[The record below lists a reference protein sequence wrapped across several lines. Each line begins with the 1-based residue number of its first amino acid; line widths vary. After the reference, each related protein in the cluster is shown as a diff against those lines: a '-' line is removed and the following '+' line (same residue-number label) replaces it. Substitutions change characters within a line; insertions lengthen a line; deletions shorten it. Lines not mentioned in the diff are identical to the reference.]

1 MGERRCRCIT
11 MKGAT
16 ISQIASFGDEV
27 EAKKLYHDGPPT
39 RKESMLDRL
48 PFLIGLRYVRAKRR
62 NHFISFI
69 SLTSMLGLTLGVAVL
84 ILVLSV
90 MNGFDREL
98 RERVLGMV
106 PHVQIEQAGG
116 MSDWQPLVEEV
127 TEHPHVIGAAPY
139 IQQQGMFSV
148 GGRNHGAMVNGIE
161 PEWESKVSIV
171 DEHMQTGKLD
181 DLSAGSWHI
190 VLGSILAQNLGVGVG
205 DSVTLLVPEASITPA
220 GVFPRLKRFT
230 VSGIFSV
237 GADLDAN
244 LAYANISDM
253 QTLARMGDDI
263 GGLRL
268 ELDDL
273 FLSGSVTRE
282 VVDSLGQG
290 YRGYDWTYT
299 RGNLFQ
305 AIQMEKRMIALLLT
319 VIVAVA
325 AFNIVS
331 TLVMVVTDKRADI
344 AILRTIGATPRSIMG
359 IFIVQGLAIGVIG
372 ILIGVVLG
380 ILLALTVSDIILFV
394 ENVFGIHFLDAGVY
408 FVSELPSQLIWS
420 DVSQIVTAAF
430 VLTFLSTLYPAW
442 RAARVQPAEVLR
454 YE

>member
-1 MGERRCRCIT
+1 MQGQGDAPWTKNPYHER
-11 MKGAT
+11 
-16 ISQIASFGDEV
+16 
-27 EAKKLYHDGPPT
+27 PPT
-39 RKESMLDRL
+39 RNADMLDRL
-48 PFLIGLRYVRAKRR
+48 PLLIGLRYVRAKRR

-98 RERVLGMV
+98 RTRILGMV
-106 PHVQIEQAGG
+106 PHTQIEKPSG
-116 MSDWQPLVEEV
+116 MTDWQSLAERLTQRE
-127 TEHPHVIGAAPY
+127 HVIGAAPY
-139 IQQQGMFSV
+139 IEQQGMFSV

-161 PEWESKVSIV
+161 PDWERRVSII
-171 DEHMQTGKLD
+171 DEHMSRGSLD
-181 DLSAGSWHI
+181 DLVPGEWNV
-190 VLGSILAQNLGVGVG
+190 VLGSILARQLGVGVG

-244 LAYANISDM
+244 LAYANIEDM
-253 QTLARMGDDI
+253 QTLARMGDDV

-273 FLSGSVTRE
+273 FKAGSVTQSII
-282 VVDSLGQG
+282 DDLGAG
-290 YRGYDWTYT
+290 YRGLDWTYT

-319 VIVAVA
+319 VIIAVA

-331 TLVMVVTDKRADI
+331 TLVMVVTDKHADI

-359 IFIVQGLAIGVIG
+359 IFMVQGLAIGVIG
-372 ILIGVVLG
+372 ILIGVGLG
-380 ILLALTVSDIILFV
+380 ILLALTVSDIIAFV
-394 ENVFGIHFLDAGVY
+394 ESTFGIHFLDAGVY
-408 FVSELPSQLIWS
+408 FISELPSQLLWS
-420 DVSQIVTAAF
+420 DVGKIVVSAF

>member
-1 MGERRCRCIT
+1 
-11 MKGAT
+11 
-16 ISQIASFGDEV
+16 
-27 EAKKLYHDGPPT
+27 
-39 RKESMLDRL
+39 MLDRL

-98 RERVLGMV
+98 RQRVLGMV
-106 PHVQIEQAGG
+106 PHTQIEQAGG
-116 MSDWQPLVEEV
+116 MTDWQPLAERLTQRE
-127 TEHPHVIGAAPY
+127 HVIGAAPY
-139 IQQQGMFSV
+139 IQQQGMFSQA
-148 GGRNHGAMVNGIE
+148 GRNQGAMVNGID
-161 PEWESKVSIV
+161 PQWESRVSIV
-171 DEHMQTGKLD
+171 DENMSQGSLD
-181 DLSAGSWHI
+181 ELQPGEWHI
-190 VLGSILAQNLGVGVG
+190 VLGSILANNLRVDVG

-244 LAYANISDM
+244 LAYANIEDM
-253 QTLARMGDDI
+253 QTLARMGDSV

-273 FLSGSVTRE
+273 FLAGQETQAIVNE
-282 VVDSLGQG
+282 LGAG
-290 YRGYDWTYT
+290 YRGYDWTFT

-305 AIQMEKRMIALLLT
+305 AIQMEKRMIGLLLT
-319 VIVAVA
+319 VIIAVA

-331 TLVMVVTDKRADI
+331 TLVMVVTDKHADI

-359 IFIVQGLAIGVIG
+359 IFMVQGIAIGVIG
-372 ILIGVVLG
+372 ILIGVALG
-380 ILLALTVSDIILFV
+380 ILLALTVSDIIAFV
-394 ENVFGIHFLDAGVY
+394 ESTLGIHFLDAGVY
-408 FVSELPSQLIWS
+408 FISDLPSELIWS
-420 DVSQIVTAAF
+420 DVYQIVAAAF

>member
-1 MGERRCRCIT
+1 
-11 MKGAT
+11 
-16 ISQIASFGDEV
+16 
-27 EAKKLYHDGPPT
+27 
-39 RKESMLDRL
+39 MLDRL
-48 PFLIGLRYVRAKRR
+48 PLLIGLRYVRAKRR

-98 RERVLGMV
+98 RTRILGMV
-106 PHVQIEQAGG
+106 PHTQIEKPSG
-116 MSDWQPLVEEV
+116 M
-127 TEHPHVIGAAPY
+127 TEWESLAERLTQREHVIGAAPY
-139 IQQQGMFSV
+139 IEQQGMFSV
-148 GGRNHGAMVNGIE
+148 DGRNHGAMVNGIK
-161 PEWESKVSIV
+161 PDWERRVSIV
-171 DEHMQTGKLD
+171 DEHMTQGSLD
-181 DLSAGSWHI
+181 DLVPGEWNV
-190 VLGSILAQNLGVGVG
+190 VLGSTLARQLGVGVG
-205 DSVTLLVPEASITPA
+205 DNVTLLVPEASITPA

-230 VSGIFSV
+230 VSGTFSV

-244 LAYANISDM
+244 LAYANIEDM
-253 QTLARMGDDI
+253 QTLARMGNAV

-273 FLSGSVTRE
+273 FMAGSVTQSII
-282 VVDSLGQG
+282 DDLGSG
-290 YRGYDWTYT
+290 YRGLDWTYT

-319 VIVAVA
+319 VIIAVA

-331 TLVMVVTDKRADI
+331 TLVMVVTDKHADI

-359 IFIVQGLAIGVIG
+359 IFMVQGMAIGVIG
-372 ILIGVVLG
+372 ILIGVGLG
-380 ILLALTVSDIILFV
+380 VLLALTVSDIIAFV
-394 ENVFGIHFLDAGVY
+394 ESTFGVHFLDAGVY
-408 FVSELPSQLIWS
+408 FISELPSQLLWS
-420 DVSQIVTAAF
+420 DVGNIVLAAF

-442 RAARVQPAEVLR
+442 RAAKVQPAEVLR